1 MAIRNKRH
9 SAPWSVVEAKTHF
22 DEVIDEV
29 EVGAA
34 QIVARNGDALAVL
47 ASTEQWEVESIQDL
61 AAFFASAGLDDGEL
75 IIPPRTGASR
85 NLEW

>member
-9 SAPWSVVEAKTHF
+9 SAPWSVVEAKAHF

>member
-9 SAPWSVVEAKTHF
+9 SAPWSVVEAKAHF

-47 ASTEQWEVESIQDL
+47 ASTEQ
-61 AAFFASAGLDDGEL
+61 
-75 IIPPRTGASR
+75 
-85 NLEW
+85 